1 MKFSLT
7 FLYYIAMNEIL
18 GNKNLVQITQE
29 QNYQNY
35 SDVAL
40 ENMYDYA
47 AWRVEQLRHHNGVL
61 HFLGSFG
68 GELDELF
75 NLADRIERVEK
86 NKKKFEYKKQQI
98 LYEIIRRQNFNI

>member
-1 MKFSLT
+1 
-7 FLYYIAMNEIL
+7 MNEIL